1 MYKILSGSVG
11 GVAEHRTKTFWCV
24 FIGSQCSSVVY
35 LLQAVHPF
43 LATGIAKSKF
53 GIDESQ
59 LDDVLD
65 IIANESQLLK
75 LVGLHCHLGS
85 TIDNVVVFRSV
96 QRQRI
101 DSDVKSLTQPM
112 SQASIGKLRT

>member
-1 MYKILSGSVG
+1 MYRTRRVKAYEGKQKNRRYIL
-11 GVAEHRTKTFWCV
+11 HLLC
-24 FIGSQCSSVVY
+24 

-43 LATGIAKSKF
+43 LATGLAKSKF

-65 IIANESQLLK
+65 IIADESQLLK

-85 TIDNVVVFRSV
+85 TIDNVFVFRSV
-96 QRQRI
+96 I
-101 DSDVKSLTQPM
+101 YAY
-112 SQASIGKLRT
+112 SQGFHCGSALV

>member
-1 MYKILSGSVG
+1 MHILQVL
-11 GVAEHRTKTFWCV
+11 C
-24 FIGSQCSSVVY
+24 

-43 LATGIAKSKF
+43 LATGLAKSKF

-65 IIANESQLLK
+65 IIAGESQLLK

-85 TIDNVVVFRSV
+85 TIDNVFVFRSV
-96 QRQRI
+96 QLSSRYDQLP
-101 DSDVKSLTQPM
+101 VYM
-112 SQASIGKLRT
+112 